1 MSMKRY
7 VSALLLGCALGLS
20 GHVHAETY
28 TQFQRDKSKVT
39 FAFSQMGVRM
49 DGQFR
54 EFDASLSF
62 DPSNATQ
69 GSAKIDIALAS
80 VDLGSADFD
89 REVAGTDWF
98 NTKTFPSASF
108 VSSAIKPLGENRYE
122 VSGTLT
128 IKGQSQTVTVPAV
141 LSKDGQTGLFEGAF
155 TIQRGQFKIGEGAW
169 SKFDIVADD
178 VTVNFRIAA
187 TAH

>member
-1 MSMKRY
+1 M
-7 VSALLLGCALGLS
+7 
-20 GHVHAETY
+20 
-28 TQFQRDKSKVT
+28 DKTWNNKAWFMVLPA
-39 FAFSQMGVRM
+39 FVVVAFSAVIPLMTVVNYSVQDTFGNN
-49 DGQFR
+49 
-54 EFDASLSF
+54 EFF
-62 DPSNATQ
+62 W
-69 GSAKIDIALAS
+69 
-80 VDLGSADFD
+80 
-89 REVAGTDWF
+89 AGTDWF

-169 SKFDIVADD
+169 SKFDIVAND